1 MPPDPSCRLCASTS
15 RPWADSSRDLC
26 VGCAG
31 TPADLLDAMNRM
43 NAGLNSRDRVR
54 RIGLAAVM
62 RRHKRL
68 TEESQC

>member
-1 MPPDPSCRLCASTS
+1 MASCSCEYCR
-15 RPWADSSRDLC
+15 
-26 VGCAG
+26 V
-31 TPADLLDAMNRM
+31 